1 VIQAVITDADLS
13 VRIALSY
20 WEAAVFLVHESRRAS
35 SSTMNSS
42 TEVGTVEPNSGSLG
56 FVGGPSAASDLGYC

>member
-1 VIQAVITDADLS
+1 
-13 VRIALSY
+13 
-20 WEAAVFLVHESRRAS
+20 VFLVHESRRAS

-56 FVGGPSAASDLGYC
+56 FVGGPSAASDLGYR